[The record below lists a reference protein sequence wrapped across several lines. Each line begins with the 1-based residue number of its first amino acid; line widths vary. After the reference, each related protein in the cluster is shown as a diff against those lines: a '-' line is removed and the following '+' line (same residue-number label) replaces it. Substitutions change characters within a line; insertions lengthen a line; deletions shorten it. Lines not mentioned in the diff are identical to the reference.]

1 MIGASRAV
9 KPAWLSATR
18 GWAILLCL
26 VLGVSGCTLS
36 VRKEAA
42 SSLTVTQP
50 ASPSALVVVV
60 SSSMAAQSLGRLVA
74 TTARPD
80 ENIEVVHA
88 GATAAVLAAAVAPA
102 PATVAI
108 PDRPAVPG
116 GSATSFQSA
125 EYRRSFAKW
134 RGDVS
139 EAREAVSVRTE
150 AALGAWAGHLGIAA
164 KVSRLPGPAQATDGL
179 TGECAVAASTLAG
192 LGQAAGARFGSR
204 RVVLIYAPSLA
215 GSPPAGELTGDD
227 VIVVTPA
234 LSSAQAVS
242 EAQASLLA
250 AGAERASILGPES
263 TATQL
268 SQLVTLGLSQ
278 NVVSEALSGA
288 ALFANDSARLLP
300 GATRELLP
308 VIAPLLKTGASAV
321 INGYASTTGTSQGN
335 YLLSYA
341 RAASVAAFLEAR
353 GVPASC
359 LSIVGH
365 GASDLVASGPSGA
378 NRRVVVVIAEP
389 ENP

>member
-1 MIGASRAV
+1 
-9 KPAWLSATR
+9 
-18 GWAILLCL
+18 
-26 VLGVSGCTLS
+26 
-36 VRKEAA
+36 
-42 SSLTVTQP
+42 
-50 ASPSALVVVV
+50 
-60 SSSMAAQSLGRLVA
+60 
-74 TTARPD
+74 
-80 ENIEVVHA
+80 
-88 GATAAVLAAAVAPA
+88 
-102 PATVAI
+102 
-108 PDRPAVPG
+108 
-116 GSATSFQSA
+116 
-125 EYRRSFAKW
+125 
-134 RGDVS
+134 
-139 EAREAVSVRTE
+139 
-150 AALGAWAGHLGIAA
+150 
-164 KVSRLPGPAQATDGL
+164 
-179 TGECAVAASTLAG
+179 
-192 LGQAAGARFGSR
+192 
-204 RVVLIYAPSLA
+204 VLIYAPSLA